1 MSSPI
6 SVYSTDDFPR
16 RQRVRCWNE
25 WSSATISPSR
35 IEPVDQDNFRGSLRI
50 LDVSAF
56 RFANF
61 ISAAASLAHTHE
73 HVAAHDNPALIL
85 HVQLH
90 GESLNVQDGRETVI
104 REGDY
109 CLCDSAR
116 PYSLYFDSL
125 NDMLSLRI
133 PHKYLRQRIPVP
145 EDLTCIHMPGAS
157 GLSGIVSQLIRSCW
171 SQYLSGGDPLL
182 GTRLTENILDLLAT
196 SYAEVYAG
204 VIDASSVMKTR
215 RLLIR
220 RFIEDHLHDPD
231 LSVQSLA
238 AAFRC
243 TPAYVHKLFKAE
255 DETVGRYI
263 LRRRLECAARLVRDP
278 MHRGVQLSAIAF
290 RVGFKNSTHFG
301 RAFKERFGMTP
312 GELRRHPN
320 KMP

>member
-1 MSSPI
+1 MASPI
-6 SVYSTDDFPR
+6 PVYSTDDFPP

-35 IEPVDQDNFRGSLRI
+35 IEPADRDTFRGSLRL

-61 ISAAASLAHTHE
+61 ISAAATLNHTKA

-85 HVQLH
+85 HVQLR
-90 GESLNVQDGRETVI
+90 GASLNVQDGRETLI

-116 PYSLYFDSL
+116 PYALYFDSL

-133 PHKYLRQRIPVP
+133 PHKHLRQRLPVP
-145 EDLTCIHMPGAS
+145 EDLTCIHMPGSS

-171 SQYLSGGDPLL
+171 AEYLKGSDPLL
-182 GTRLTENILDLLAT
+182 GTRLAENMLDLLAT
-196 SYAEVYAG
+196 SYAG
-204 VIDASSVMKTR
+204 VITGAVEESCVPKSR

-220 RFIEDHLHDPD
+220 RFIEDNLHDPD
-231 LSVQSLA
+231 LSVQTLA

-243 TPAYVHKLFKAE
+243 TPAYLHKLFKSE
-255 DETVGRYI
+255 NETIGRYI
-263 LRRRLECAARLVRDP
+263 LRRRLECAARLMKDP
-278 MHRGVQLSAIAF
+278 LQRGVQLNDIGF
-290 RVGFKNSTHFG
+290 RLGFKNSTHFG
-301 RAFKERFGMTP
+301 RAFKERFGLTP
-312 GELRRHPN
+312 GEYRQ
-320 KMP
+320 KS